1 MDFKI
6 LKEKALNA
14 GLTNIEMTLVS
25 SEELSFSTFDDTI
38 DQRSEHDS
46 SKAIIRGVYNNQIS
60 TVSTEDLSDENI
72 DYVIETLKASSEVL
86 DNKDPFF
93 IYEGSESYETLPEYK
108 SDLNNYT
115 TEEKIDLLLRA
126 YNYCKAHDNN
136 FFHFQAEYG
145 EVTSKISMKNSKG
158 LDLSREVK
166 YSVIVFALVSKVN
179 DDMKDEY
186 TFKYIKNLSDFNL
199 EEELDKLIA
208 KVNDKFAAQ
217 TVLSNKYKVVLD
229 SDVVCDLLS
238 VYSSIFSAKA
248 VIRKLSFLEGKL
260 GEKVFGDNVTIYD
273 DPFLA
278 EAPIMYNFDDEGV
291 ATKKT
296 SLVENGKLLTYL
308 HNLQTAAM
316 LNTTSTGNG
325 YNNGVNCSTLVL
337 CPGDKT
343 KERLYEEVGNGIL
356 ITSITGLHAGVNQV
370 SGDFNVQCSGYL
382 IENGKKTTYVT
393 LMVLSGKFQDVFN
406 NIVSIANDST
416 YNSSCFCPSVFVKE
430 MNISGK

>member
-1 MDFKI
+1 MDFKL

-14 GLTNIEMTLVS
+14 GLTDIEMTLVS
-25 SEELSFSTFDDTI
+25 SEQLSFSTFDDMI
-38 DQRSEHDS
+38 DQRSEFVS

-60 TVSTEDLSDENI
+60 TVSTEDLSDDNI
-72 DYVIETLKASSEVL
+72 DYLIETLKASGEVL

-93 IYEGSESYETLPEYK
+93 IYEGSDNYETLPKYE
-108 SDLNNYT
+108 SDLSNYS
-115 TEEKIDLLLRA
+115 TEDKINFLMKA
-126 YNYCKAHDNN
+126 YDYCKNHDNN
-136 FFHFQAEYG
+136 FFHFQAEYA
-145 EVTSKISMKNSKG
+145 EVTSQISMKNSKG

-166 YSVIVFALVSKVN
+166 YSMLVFALISKVN
-179 DDMKDEY
+179 EDMKDEY
-186 TFKYIKNLSDFNL
+186 VFKHIKNLGDFKL
-199 EEELDKLIA
+199 EEELDKLIS

-217 TVLSNKYKVVLD
+217 TVESNKYKVVLD
-229 SDVVCDLLS
+229 NEVVCDLLD

-248 VIRKLSFLEGKL
+248 VLRKLSFLENKI
-260 GEKVFGDNVTIYD
+260 GEKVFGDNITIYD
-273 DPFLA
+273 DPFLK

-296 SLVENGKLLTYL
+296 SLVENGKLVTYL

-316 LNTTSTGNG
+316 FNTKSTGNG
-325 YNNGVNCSTLVL
+325 YNNAVSSSSLVL
-337 CPGDKT
+337 VPGNKT
-343 KERLYEEVGNGIL
+343 KEELYQEVQNGVL

-416 YNSSCFCPSVFVKE
+416 YSSSCFCPSVFVKE